1 MGPEP
6 TFLKFTL
13 NLFIIIIN
21 IIIIILEI
29 HLIIGINEWVK
40 VAVFIFKENSF
51 YAQNGVIVPFFW
63 KLYLMTGTKKG

>member
-21 IIIIILEI
+21 IIIIILKI
-29 HLIIGINEWVK
+29 HLIIGINQWVK

-51 YAQNGVIVPFFW
+51 YAQNEVIVAFFW
-63 KLYLMTGTKKG
+63 KLYLMTGIKKG